1 MKVTVIGKFRKQG
14 VSRKTGEVYD
24 ICNAYVT
31 HPLRGAEG
39 LVSEKLFLSPEQF
52 DFDGIQRAILKSSK
66 KIRSICCILTGLK
79 RQGKL
84 YLKVNLKIP
93 LEKCVLNMFV
103 E

>member
-52 DFDGIQRAILKSSK
+52 DVDGIQI
-66 KIRSICCILTGLK
+66 
-79 RQGKL
+79 GKA
-84 YLKVNLKIP
+84 YNLDYDS
-93 LEKCVLNMFV
+93 NGFV
-103 E
+103 MDFSLI

>member
-39 LVSEKLFLSPEQF
+39 LVSERVSLNPAQF
-52 DFDGIQRAILKSSK
+52 DFDGIQIGKS
-66 KIRSICCILTGLK
+66 
-79 RQGKL
+79 
-84 YLKVNLKIP
+84 YNLDYDSNGFLMDFSLI
-93 LEKCVLNMFV
+93 
-103 E
+103 